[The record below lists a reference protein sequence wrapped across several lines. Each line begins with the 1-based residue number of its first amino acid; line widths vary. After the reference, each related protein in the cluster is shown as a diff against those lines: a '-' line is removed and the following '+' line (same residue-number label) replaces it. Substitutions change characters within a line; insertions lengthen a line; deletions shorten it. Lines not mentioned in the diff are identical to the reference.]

1 MRDEAL
7 AALTLEPRHS
17 GALHVMGMWNAEVM
31 RLNAVSR
38 LIAKRFLGGKVFDE
52 ANWDNAQRYL
62 EQAVAADPNRIV
74 HRLDLG
80 EVYADRHETVKAIE
94 QLEWVARAPLVDYND
109 PNYNNAADRR
119 LRELR

>member
-1 MRDEAL
+1 
-7 AALTLEPRHS
+7 
-17 GALHVMGMWNAEVM
+17 MGMWNAEVM

-38 LIAKRFLGGKVFDE
+38 LIAKRFLGGQVFDE
-52 ANWDNAQRYL
+52 ASWDKAQRFL

-80 EVYADRHETVKAIE
+80 ELYADRHQVSKATE
-94 QLEWVARAPLVDYND
+94 QLEWVARAPVSDYND
-109 PNYNNAADRR
+109 PNYKKVADRR